1 MSTPATFPVQRAQA
15 PARLR
20 NILFATDFSEAS
32 MKALPYVG
40 SIARTFGAKVF
51 QCHVITPTPIAIGAA
66 PAAQYVFDAEYENAN
81 RVFANA
87 ELWKDLNGL
96 EKKSLLPS
104 GIFAD
109 ALAETIAENEIDL
122 VVAGTHGRTGLS
134 RLLLGSTVEQI
145 CRVASCPVLT
155 VGPHLEPDGKKIE
168 QILMLTDL
176 SDESRAALPY
186 VVEFAQRYGASVTVL
201 HVLPEET
208 ATNPDAKALSEPIR
222 RTVVHSFE
230 ESFKGLKVQYVL
242 ESGDIVPTI
251 LSVAERQRADLIAL
265 GVRSAFLPGF
275 QLRSSVAYRVIS
287 GAHCPVLTCRLKS

>member
-242 ESGDIVPTI
+242 ESGDIVATI